1 MKSSLLQSR
10 KFWIMTVDVV
20 VSIVTYFV
28 TKYFSPDAGKDVL
41 FLIGA
46 LQPIVLLVVNSITQ
60 QNMEYIKAASQAA
73 DTKAYLAKTTPNV
86 IIDKVQ
92 E

>member
-73 DTKAYLAKTTPNV
+73 DTKAYLAKTTPAV
-86 IIDKVQ
+86 VIDKVQ